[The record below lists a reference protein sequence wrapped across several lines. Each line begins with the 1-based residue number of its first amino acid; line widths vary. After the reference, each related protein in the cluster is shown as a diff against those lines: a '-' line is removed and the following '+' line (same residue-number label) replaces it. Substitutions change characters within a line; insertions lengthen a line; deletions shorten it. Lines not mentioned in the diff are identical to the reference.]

1 MASQPMRTFRTVLQ
15 IVATLAPALFFAPI
29 APAADPKPTV
39 LFNGK
44 DLSNWSVTDKG
55 RANLWSVAAT
65 VTLDPKNLKLLTPAG
80 QPTKNDGLLIAQ
92 LKDFQGTNL
101 VSAQS
106 FGDCTIHI
114 EFLLPKDGNSGL
126 FLMGL
131 YELQL
136 TDSLGIP
143 DAKLQEGDHGGI
155 PFFKKPLTNAS
166 VKPGQW
172 QTCDV
177 TFQAPRFDA
186 SGRKTAPARILKAL
200 LNDKL
205 VQQNLD
211 LPEPTGGGLPDH
223 HESPTGPIM
232 LQGNESPVAFRNI
245 TVTPGP

>member
-1 MASQPMRTFRTVLQ
+1 MSRICSALALVVSLLTVA
-15 IVATLAPALFFAPI
+15 VG
-29 APAADPKPTV
+29 AADKADAPQT

-44 DLSNWSVTDKG
+44 DLTGWSAVDKS
-55 RANLWSVAAT
+55 RAALWSVAQD
-65 VTLDPKNLKLLTPAG
+65 VKLDSKNPKLLATSGTP
-80 QPTKNDGLLIAQ
+80 TEKGLLVAR

-101 VSAQS
+101 VSDQT
-106 FGDCTIHI
+106 FGDCTIHV

-136 TDSLGIP
+136 TDSLGIA
-143 DAKLQEGDHGGI
+143 DDKMQEGDHGGI

-166 VKPGQW
+166 AKPGQW